1 MTNGTG
7 PGASVS
13 EARGNWGYARD
24 AESGWI
30 LWCCNG
36 RLRWPLEK
44 MGAFDICTGKMTGR
58 RMQEGHH
65 FFHPIVLFCVSF
77 CMYKPFFF

>member
-1 MTNGTG
+1 MMVTNGRG

-24 AESGWI
+24 SESCWI

-44 MGAFDICTGKMTGR
+44 MGEMGAFDFYTGK
-58 RMQEGHH
+58 
-65 FFHPIVLFCVSF
+65 
-77 CMYKPFFF
+77 